1 MFNPNNNNFFYRSSP
16 YGLLDPNK
24 LQYGFI
30 GARRPSGG
38 DGGNWYNLKT
48 PTTMLDLGP
57 RSDYLQEIIMSDDF
71 DGYVVKDLNSTTFGD
86 VSELLNMLIVT
97 RLANTSFLQSLTGL
111 GILSFFSRTKL
122 MIDGDYSQ
130 MTSINSELGVSPFEG
145 INYPD
150 NPNSQDPIYY
160 DGSSQGSVIFGV
172 FFSSDTRVRDFIS
185 PKRTIIDSTVPKG
198 DACGFSNINVF
209 SQLVP
214 FYQWRIQDSNNIFG
228 TQKNEWET
236 NPLGDGAFFSYKYQ
250 DLDRLDK
257 ASRYFR
263 TNVANQTQFFKS
275 HIYSVSASTNNDYV
289 LDASVTSWDKN
300 DGNASDITVGAP
312 FHFYFGLKTGKSS
325 FDRFTK
331 KWINTNTTI

>member
-1 MFNPNNNNFFYRSSP
+1 
-16 YGLLDPNK
+16 
-24 LQYGFI
+24 
-30 GARRPSGG
+30 
-38 DGGNWYNLKT
+38 
-48 PTTMLDLGP
+48 
-57 RSDYLQEIIMSDDF
+57 MSDDF

-97 RLANTSFLQSLTGL
+97 RLANASFLQSLTGL
-111 GILSFFSRTKL
+111 GILSFFSRDYK

-160 DGSSQGSVIFGV
+160 NGSRQGSVIFGV
-172 FFSSDTRVRDFIS
+172 FFSSDTRIRDFIS
-185 PKRTIIDSTVPKG
+185 PKRTIINSTVPKS
-198 DACGFSNINVF
+198 DLCGFSNINVF

-214 FYQWRIQDSNNIFG
+214 FYQWKIQDNTNIFG
-228 TQKNEWET
+228 TQLNGWT
-236 NPLGDGAFFSYKYQ
+236 TVPLDSGAFFSYKYQ
-250 DLDRLDK
+250 DLDRLNK

-263 TNVANQTQFFKS
+263 TNVASQTQFFKS
-275 HIYSVSASTNNDYV
+275 HIYSVSNTSNDDYV
-289 LDASVTSWDKN
+289 LDASVTSWDTN
-300 DGNASDITVGAP
+300 DINSNDITVGAP
-312 FHFYFGLKTGKSS
+312 YHFYFGLKTGKSS